1 MPTTLPRVLVPVSKT
16 VHAVLTKRAKQEGVS
31 VASVARS
38 LMDRAIELDEDIE
51 WARLADEAERDPR
64 PPIALADLDKEIAR
78 RRQCR

>member
-1 MPTTLPRVLVPVSKT
+1 
-16 VHAVLTKRAKQEGVS
+16 
-31 VASVARS
+31 
-38 LMDRAIELDEDIE
+38 MDRAIELDEDIE